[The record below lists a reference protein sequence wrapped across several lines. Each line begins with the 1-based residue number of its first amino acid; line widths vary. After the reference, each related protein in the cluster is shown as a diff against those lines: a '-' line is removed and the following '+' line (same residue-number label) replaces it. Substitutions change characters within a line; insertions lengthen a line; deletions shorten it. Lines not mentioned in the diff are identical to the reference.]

1 MAMAIPLTIQAIQV
15 AESEVPAREGAL
27 EGWPKRPDLRPE
39 KTNDV
44 APRHPVKREQRKA
57 VRL

>member
-1 MAMAIPLTIQAIQV
+1 MAMAIPLTIQV

-27 EGWPKRPDLRPE
+27 EGWPKRPDLRAE

-57 VRL
+57 VRI